1 MEKGLLLG
9 PVLYEAITFLVG
21 LRCSLKNYVKGKI
34 LIRLFEVFSKF
45 DYSSIIEE
53 VIKLMPS

>member
-21 LRCSLKNYVKGKI
+21 LRCSLKDYVKGII
-34 LIRLFEVFSKF
+34 LIRFFEVFLKF
-45 DYSSIIEE
+45 DYSPIIEE
-53 VIKLMPS
+53 VIKLS